1 MIRKIDTLLNVVF
14 MEQINFELIYV
25 STNRCSRVS
34 TARFIFTNLLYEFN
48 IPSLPSTFFPPFYHL
63 IFTLWV
69 SSVDPLPL
77 TKYWGEDIMLFYHF
91 YFIFRQSSY
100 RKSQKDIKILRMYW
114 YWQTCSCNDIK
125 CYEMPVTTKMQ
136 FRNIKSLV
144 FWLK

>member
-63 IFTLWV
+63 IFTL
-69 SSVDPLPL
+69 
-77 TKYWGEDIMLFYHF
+77 
-91 YFIFRQSSY
+91 
-100 RKSQKDIKILRMYW
+100 
-114 YWQTCSCNDIK
+114 
-125 CYEMPVTTKMQ
+125 
-136 FRNIKSLV
+136 
-144 FWLK
+144 